1 MSLEATRVDKADEG
15 RVYFFISSTLL
26 LGLVLRILLSN
37 YGTYDPDFGT
47 WRAWAYAIYHTGFY
61 EFYSKIWCDYMPGY
75 LYILWILQLVHETF
89 KDLNYEILFKLPAN
103 LSDLGISIV
112 IFFALKK
119 ITTLRISF
127 LSSII
132 YFFNPASLS
141 NSTFWGQV
149 DSVHALPILLSIFMG
164 LNRRYIL
171 SGVFASCAF
180 MIKPQS
186 IVVFPILGILSLEGF
201 LIREESKS
209 PIKLLPS
216 IKFLLTALLTIYVIT
231 LPFIFF
237 KIDDVFGLFTAPV
250 IFIMDRFQA
259 AYTQYNQASLN
270 AFNFWGMVAM
280 WQSDQIEFLGVTY
293 QRWGTLV
300 FAMIYIT
307 VVGFIIGL
315 MTKRRS
321 LISSEFN
328 YKIYQGVTIILFAL
342 FLYVTRAHER
352 HLLPTIALFT
362 IIAFRNWIFWL
373 SYGLTSL
380 IYVINMFYAYLELT
394 MRNFPAPVY
403 LSLIKEF
410 TFGLGLLLIVIFLI
424 LFVDYMR
431 SFLTVYQN
439 QESIIKKGE
448 GVVS

>member
-1 MSLEATRVDKADEG
+1 MSLEVSRINKCDEKG
-15 RVYFFISSTLL
+15 SYLFLSLVLL
-26 LGLVLRILLSN
+26 LGLILRIILSS

-47 WRAWAYAIYHTGFY
+47 WRAWAYGIYHTGFY

-75 LYILWILQLVHETF
+75 IYILWFLQLFHETF
-89 KDLNYEILFKLPAN
+89 KQIPYEVLFKLPAN
-103 LSDLGISIV
+103 LSDLGISV
-112 IFFALKK
+112 IIFIALKK
-119 ITTLRISF
+119 ITTIRVAF

-149 DSVHALPILLSIFMG
+149 DSVHTLPILLSIFMG
-164 LNRRYIL
+164 LKRRYIL

-186 IVVFPILGILSLEGF
+186 IVVFPLLGILALER
-201 LIREESKS
+201 LLVREEAKS
-209 PIKLLPS
+209 TINLLPIIAFS
-216 IKFLLTALLTIYVIT
+216 ITALLTIVVIT
-231 LPFIFF
+231 LPFIFY
-237 KIDDVFGLFTAPV
+237 KIDDFFSLFIDPV
-250 IFIMDRFQA
+250 IFLGDRFQG
-259 AYTQYNQASLN
+259 AYTQYKVASLN

-280 WQSDQIEFLGVTY
+280 WRSDQTEFLGVTY

-307 VVGFIIGL
+307 VVVFIISL
-315 MTKRRS
+315 MTKRAS
-321 LISSEFN
+321 LISSEFD
-328 YKIYQGVTIILFAL
+328 YRIYQGVTIILFAL
-342 FLYVTRAHER
+342 FLFVTRAHER

-362 IIAFRNWIFWL
+362 LIAFRNWIFWL
-373 SYGLTSL
+373 LYGLTSL

-394 MRNFPAPVY
+394 MRNIPPSVY
-403 LSLIKEF
+403 LSVIKEF
-410 TFGLGLLLIVIFLI
+410 IFGLGLLLIVIFLI
-424 LFVDYMR
+424 LIVDYVR
-431 SFLTVYQN
+431 SFLTIYQN